1 MKKVFLI
8 LLFVFRLQIQAQSPD
23 DPPAD
28 GPDTPF
34 LQAVGDRPDAND
46 TIRPQY
52 RGAALDIL
60 LQEIGDRTGRVIL
73 RDPAVGDVSITLVSQ
88 NPMPVNEFL
97 KAAENLLAMHNIS
110 LVPFRDQFINVVPA
124 QGVERAGAPLILD
137 SDVLQGEDGQIVS
150 QLLTLK
156 HLDYSEVQPLITER
170 LSPEAKVQ
178 VMERNNSLLITD
190 TRANIGRIQKIMQVL
205 DRPADVR
212 ESVKIYPLSNAAAAD
227 VKTRLE
233 ALIEES
239 QQNQATPRRT
249 ATTPARETPRGII
262 RPGGNA
268 QAEVSGGSSEGGGPT
283 PGLVRGKVQIVADE
297 RTNVLIIISRPENDG
312 FFEEMIGVLDK
323 KVDPE
328 VAVRIY
334 SLQFAGAEE
343 VSATLNELI
352 GAASGDN
359 RGPQVQ
365 TDRPDSETRQGQSV
379 RDFIREQAQ
388 TRAESTAPGA
398 AEGTAGIGRL
408 SENTRILADVRTN
421 TLILMGRNRD
431 LDVLEGVI
439 EELDRM
445 LAQVAVRAVIME
457 VSLNKNFSYGIDWL
471 QRSLTVNNVENVNG
485 VPIREPVM
493 AFGGGQNL
501 SSTST
506 TFRDGVDVGRDISL
520 SPGSLS
526 YFTTLYDFNLD
537 VVLRLAQGSSDAKV
551 IATPIIVTTD
561 NTEASIR
568 VGERRAIPT
577 TTATTIGG
585 SIQSAFEYENIGL
598 QLTVT
603 PRINPQGMVIMEIN
617 QSTEDVGGTTRID
630 GNEVPIITSRELEA
644 SVAIRSGGTL
654 VLGGLVRENKRESQT
669 KVPVLGSIPILG
681 ALFRSSSTENVRTEL
696 LVLISPEVLV
706 TAEEAEKLTREL
718 KKATELS
725 KATWYRGWDL
735 GDRADWGNDEPSGK
749 TLDADLSK

>member
-1 MKKVFLI
+1 MKTI
-8 LLFVFRLQIQAQSPD
+8 LLTLLLVSCLQLRAQSPEEA
-23 DPPAD
+23 PVNIA
-28 GPDTPF
+28 DTPF
-34 LQAVGDRPDAND
+34 LQAVGGGPNADEPMRL
-46 TIRPQY
+46 QY
-52 RGAALDIL
+52 RGTSLDIL
-60 LQEIGDRTGRVIL
+60 LQEIGNRTGRIML
-73 RDPAVGDVSITLVSQ
+73 RDPSVGDVSITLVIT
-88 NPMPVNEFL
+88 NPIPVNEFL

-137 SDVLQGEDGQIVS
+137 TEVQQGDDGQIVS
-150 QLLTLK
+150 QLLTLR

-170 LSPEAKVQ
+170 LSPQAKVQ
-178 VMERNNSLLITD
+178 VMERNNSLLLTD
-190 TRANIGRIQKIMQVL
+190 TRANIGRIQKIMQLL

-212 ESVKIYPLSNAAAAD
+212 ESVKIYQLSNATAAD

-233 ALIEES
+233 SLIEES
-239 QQNQATPRRT
+239 QQNQAAPQR
-249 ATTPARETPRGII
+249 TPAAATRETPRGII
-262 RPGGNA
+262 RPGGTS
-268 QAEVSGGSSEGGGPT
+268 QAAPPGAAMEGGGPT

-323 KVDPE
+323 QVDPE
-328 VAVRIY
+328 VTVRIY
-334 SLQFAGAEE
+334 KLQFAGAEE
-343 VSATLNELI
+343 VAGTLNELI
-352 GAASGDN
+352 GAASRDT
-359 RGPQVQ
+359 RAPQVQ
-365 TDRPDSETRQGQSV
+365 TNRSDAETRQGQTV

-388 TRAESTAPGA
+388 SRADTPSPDATPGVA
-398 AEGTAGIGRL
+398 SIGRL

-439 EELDRM
+439 EQLDRM

-457 VSLNKNFSYGIDWL
+457 VSLNNNFSYGIDWL
-471 QRSLTVNNVENVNG
+471 QRSLSVNNVETING

-501 SSTST
+501 SPTSTS
-506 TFRDGVDVGRDISL
+506 FRDGADVGRDISL

-537 VVLRLAQGSSDAKV
+537 LVLRMAQGSSDAKV

-585 SIQSAFEYENIGL
+585 SIQSSFEYENIGL

-669 KVPVLGSIPILG
+669 KVPFFGSIPIFG

-735 GDRADWGNDEPSGK
+735 GEREEWGRDEFPESENNQRVK
-749 TLDADLSK
+749 

>member
-1 MKKVFLI
+1 MKILFLTF
-8 LLFVFRLQIQAQSPD
+8 LLLSIPCLHAESPD
-23 DPPAD
+23 DAPENND
-28 GPDTPF
+28 DTPF
-34 LQAVGDRPDAND
+34 LQAVGDGPNAND
-46 TIRPQY
+46 TMRPQY
-52 RGAALDIL
+52 RGAALDLL

-73 RDPAVGDVSITLVSQ
+73 RDPAVSDVSITLIS
-88 NPMPVNEFL
+88 NTHMPVNEFL

-137 SDVLQGEDGQIVS
+137 SVEQQGDDAQIVS

-156 HLDYSEVQPLITER
+156 HLDYTEVQPLITER
-170 LSPEAKVQ
+170 LSPRATVQ
-178 VMERNNSLLITD
+178 VMERTNALLITD
-190 TRANIGRIQKIMQVL
+190 TRANIGRIQKIMEVL

-212 ESVKIYPLSNAAAAD
+212 ESVKIYQLSNATAAD

-239 QQNQATPRRT
+239 QLDQASPRRRT
-249 ATTPARETPRGII
+249 AAPARETPRGII
-262 RPGGNA
+262 RPGGSA
-268 QAEVSGGSSEGGGPT
+268 QSEAPSSAPAGSGPT

-323 KVDPE
+323 QVDPE
-328 VAVRIY
+328 VTVRIHG
-334 SLQFAGAEE
+334 LQFASAED

-352 GAASGDN
+352 GAATSDSTG
-359 RGPQVQ
+359 RVVQ
-365 TDRPDSETRQGQSV
+365 SDRDAESRQGQTV
-379 RDFIREQAQ
+379 RDFIRQQAQ
-388 TRAESTAPGA
+388 TRTESPTEESASGL
-398 AEGTAGIGRL
+398 TSIGRL
-408 SENTRILADVRTN
+408 GENTRILADTRTN
-421 TLILMGRNRD
+421 TLILMGRNKD

-439 EELDRM
+439 QRLDIM

-457 VSLNKNFSYGIDWL
+457 VSLNDNFSYGIDWL
-471 QRSLTVNNVENVNG
+471 QRSLTVNNVENING
-485 VPIREPVM
+485 FPIREPVM
-493 AFGGGQNL
+493 SFGGGQNM

-506 TFRDGVDVGRDISL
+506 AFRDGASVDREISL

-537 VVLRLAQGSSDAKV
+537 VVLRMAQGSSDAKV

-585 SIQSAFEYENIGL
+585 SIQSSFEYENIGL
-598 QLTVT
+598 ELTVT
-603 PRINPQGMVIMEIN
+603 PRINPQGMVIMEISQTSEN
-617 QSTEDVGGTTRID
+617 VGGTTRID
-630 GNEVPIITSRELEA
+630 GNDVPIITSRALEA

-654 VLGGLVRENKRESQT
+654 VLGGLVREDARESMT
-669 KVPVLGSIPILG
+669 KVPLLGSIPILG
-681 ALFRSSSTENVRTEL
+681 ALFRSKSTENVRTEL

-706 TAEEAEKLTREL
+706 TTEEAENMTREL
-718 KKATELS
+718 KKATQLN
-725 KATWYRGWDL
+725 KADWYQGWDL
-735 GDRADWGNDEPSGK
+735 GERGDWGKEDTVSEP
-749 TLDADLSK
+749 